1 MAMTIYDIGHPA
13 YQVQD
18 IEATLAF
25 YALLGIEEAFR
36 LTNDDGSIRLIYLHV
51 AGDRFIEIFPGG
63 PGADERGPASSRS
76 YRHLCLLT
84 HDLEAEVQRLK
95 AAGVTFDIE
104 FRLGSFDNKQAW
116 LSDPDGNSIEL
127 MQILPDSAQGL
138 IGSGKMT
145 KYP

>member
-18 IEATLAF
+18 IEATLTF
-25 YALLGIEEAFR
+25 FALLGIEEAFR

-63 PGADERGPASSRS
+63 PGADERGPALSRS

-84 HDLEAEVQRLK
+84 NDLEAEVQRLK

-127 MQILPDSAQGL
+127 MQVLPDSAQGL
-138 IGSGKMT
+138 VGSGKMT